1 MHLPVCILAVSHRVD
16 VQDVSRFLCKADA
29 VIADPEAEF
38 TRCSLESLD
47 VAFPAFRKASERTEN
62 SHGGFT
68 IQRTNLCPS
77 TFRPG
82 NFLHT

>member
-1 MHLPVCILAVSHRVD
+1 MMRSPVRILAVSHRVD
-16 VQDVSRFLCKADA
+16 VQDVSWFLCKADA

-47 VAFPAFRKASERTEN
+47 VAFPAFREASERTEN

-68 IQRTNLCPS
+68 IQ
-77 TFRPG
+77 
-82 NFLHT
+82 HTDFCSSAL